1 MCESTKVSSDGRSP
15 NWLTDVE
22 ICFVFYLLHFPILVV
37 LGKLREPK
45 PTESMGINDRDYMRE
60 GYVPANRGKKPPKRR
75 PRFSFPTAVLVAI
88 FVVSLRT
95 PADSASE
102 QVQSVEPIKRVVYPL
117 DLNTATPEELMTIPQ
132 IGPATAE
139 QIINSR
145 PFEKVE
151 DLLTVYGIGE
161 AKFNVLSQ
169 YLTITPPKSELPTDI
184 APE

>member
-1 MCESTKVSSDGRSP
+1 
-15 NWLTDVE
+15 
-22 ICFVFYLLHFPILVV
+22 
-37 LGKLREPK
+37 
-45 PTESMGINDRDYMRE
+45 MGIYDRDYMRE
-60 GYVPANRGKKPPKRR
+60 GYVPANRGQKPPKRR
-75 PRFSFPTAVLVAI
+75 PRFSFPTAVLVAVILGILAI

-161 AKFNVLSQ
+161 AKLNVLSQ
-169 YLTITPPKSELPTDI
+169 YLTITPPKSELPTDFD
-184 APE
+184 PK

>member
-1 MCESTKVSSDGRSP
+1 
-15 NWLTDVE
+15 
-22 ICFVFYLLHFPILVV
+22 
-37 LGKLREPK
+37 
-45 PTESMGINDRDYMRE
+45 MGINDRDYMRE
-60 GYVPANRGKKPPKRR
+60 GYVPANLGKKPPKRR
-75 PRFSFPTAVLVAI
+75 PRFSFPTAVLVAVILGILAI
-88 FVVSLRT
+88 FVISLRT

-132 IGPATAE
+132 IGPATAK

-161 AKFNVLSQ
+161 AKLNVLSQ

>member
-1 MCESTKVSSDGRSP
+1 
-15 NWLTDVE
+15 
-22 ICFVFYLLHFPILVV
+22 
-37 LGKLREPK
+37 
-45 PTESMGINDRDYMRE
+45 MGINDRDYMRE

-75 PRFSFPTAVLVAI
+75 PRFSFPTAVLVAVILSILAI

-132 IGPATAE
+132 IGPATAK

-161 AKFNVLSQ
+161 AKLNVLSQ

-184 APE
+184 DPK

>member
-1 MCESTKVSSDGRSP
+1 
-15 NWLTDVE
+15 
-22 ICFVFYLLHFPILVV
+22 
-37 LGKLREPK
+37 
-45 PTESMGINDRDYMRE
+45 MGINDRDYMRE
-60 GYVPANRGKKPPKRR
+60 GYVPANRGKKPPRRR
-75 PRFSFPTAVLVAI
+75 PRFSFQTAVLVAVILGILAI

-161 AKFNVLSQ
+161 AKLNVLSQ

>member
-1 MCESTKVSSDGRSP
+1 
-15 NWLTDVE
+15 
-22 ICFVFYLLHFPILVV
+22 
-37 LGKLREPK
+37 
-45 PTESMGINDRDYMRE
+45 MGIYDRDYMRE
-60 GYVPANRGKKPPKRR
+60 GYVPANRGKKPPGRR
-75 PRFSFPTAVLVAI
+75 PRFSFPTAVLVAVILGILAI

-117 DLNTATPEELMTIPQ
+117 DLNTATSEELMTIPQ
-132 IGPATAE
+132 IGPTTAE

-161 AKFNVLSQ
+161 AKLNVLSQ

>member
-1 MCESTKVSSDGRSP
+1 
-15 NWLTDVE
+15 
-22 ICFVFYLLHFPILVV
+22 
-37 LGKLREPK
+37 
-45 PTESMGINDRDYMRE
+45 MGIYDRDYMRE

-75 PRFSFPTAVLVAI
+75 PRFSFPTAVLVAVILGILAI
-88 FVVSLRT
+88 FVISLRT

-132 IGPATAE
+132 IGPATAK

-161 AKFNVLSQ
+161 AKLNVLSQ